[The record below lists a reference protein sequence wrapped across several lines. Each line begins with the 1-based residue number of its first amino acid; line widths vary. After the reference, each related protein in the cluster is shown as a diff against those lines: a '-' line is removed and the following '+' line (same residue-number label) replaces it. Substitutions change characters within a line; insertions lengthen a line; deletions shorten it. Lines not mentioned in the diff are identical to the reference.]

1 MSLHIEKYPHRSQLS
16 QTYQQPVYEAPDKV
30 AFYEDV
36 SKLDVGGPPTA
47 IELSECPAYAPTE
60 SGRGQRRVED
70 RIYDN

>member
-1 MSLHIEKYPHRSQLS
+1 M
-16 QTYQQPVYEAPDKV
+16 

-60 SGRGQRRVED
+60 SGRGQRREED
-70 RIYDN
+70 SIYDN